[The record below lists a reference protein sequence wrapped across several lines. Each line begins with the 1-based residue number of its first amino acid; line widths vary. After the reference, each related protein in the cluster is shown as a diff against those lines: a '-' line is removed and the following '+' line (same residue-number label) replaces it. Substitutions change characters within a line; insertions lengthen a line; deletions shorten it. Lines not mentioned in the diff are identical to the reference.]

1 MRRRVQRQPSPK
13 HQFGPFNNVNHRP
26 FALNEDNPFP
36 DFATIPD
43 PDPYDGDCEALE
55 GFVFKL
61 RTKLRRNAD
70 WYDTEMD
77 QVAYAVGR
85 LKDKA
90 ERRILPVVQ
99 SESELAIET
108 MEGFY
113 KALQTTFTVFSSI
126 SSLDT
131 KPSINIFNNTRPSSL
146 KSVILRE
153 FSVETLQVDCTAWV
167 TTCLPSLHELGKAGM
182 PSWTVRQSF

>member
-13 HQFGPFNNVNHRP
+13 PQFGPFNNVNHRP
-26 FALNEDNPFP
+26 FALNKDNPFP
-36 DFATIPD
+36 DFATIRKSQKYPD

-70 WYDTEMD
+70 WYDTELD

-113 KALQTTFTVFSSI
+113 KALQTTFTIFSSI

-131 KPSINIFNNTRPSSL
+131 KPSIYIYSTTR
-146 KSVILRE
+146 
-153 FSVETLQVDCTAWV
+153 
-167 TTCLPSLHELGKAGM
+167 G
-182 PSWTVRQSF
+182 RQA